1 MPGEEATPWVGWW
14 SRFTLRERASGVAA
28 GRWVEPRVWLWIFAV
43 GVIGM
48 FRERGRRGF
57 GEAERGIEGWFGRE
71 GRPCGHGLVPHE
83 GIRGD
88 FAIVEHFLEPENGEG
103 ARALLVLEDEDFHD
117 EGRNGRWRCGAIGN
131 RFLWQGGQSALAR
144 AGGLSL
150 DEFLCS
156 PMNYRSSTVLWN
168 AMALAV

>member
-1 MPGEEATPWVGWW
+1 LPGEEATPWVGWW

-88 FAIVEHFLEPENGEG
+88 FAIVEHFLERCWFLRTKTSMMRGGTDGGGAVQSEIGFCGRADNLRWPERVG
-103 ARALLVLEDEDFHD
+103 
-117 EGRNGRWRCGAIGN
+117 
-131 RFLWQGGQSALAR
+131 
-144 AGGLSL
+144 
-150 DEFLCS
+150 
-156 PMNYRSSTVLWN
+156 
-168 AMALAV
+168 